1 MVTTSDILSFASS
14 RKFFTRK
21 ELIFHLEQEAKL
33 GSPRS
38 LSEQLHR
45 LLKSG
50 QIKRVE
56 RGVYTFL
63 EDTRRSF
70 SVVSSEETLFL
81 HQQLKTQFPFLDICI
96 WSVSNLIS
104 YMHHIP
110 NLSLL
115 FVEVENDAVES
126 VFNSLKSN
134 SNRLV
139 FMEPTLTD
147 YERYIHTND
156 TIVVCPLVSESPLQ
170 IVDGLKTPTIEKILV
185 DIVGDVAFSFLQ
197 GAEINEVY
205 TTIFERHNVN
215 KNKLIRYA
223 TRRGRKEKV
232 EQLIKA
238 NRL

>member
-33 GSPRS
+33 SSPRS

-45 LLKSG
+45 LLKSV
-50 QIKRVE
+50 QIKRVD

-63 EDTRRSF
+63 QDTRRSF

-126 VFNSLKSN
+126 VFNSL
-134 SNRLV
+134 
-139 FMEPTLTD
+139 
-147 YERYIHTND
+147 
-156 TIVVCPLVSESPLQ
+156 
-170 IVDGLKTPTIEKILV
+170 
-185 DIVGDVAFSFLQ
+185 
-197 GAEINEVY
+197 
-205 TTIFERHNVN
+205 
-215 KNKLIRYA
+215 
-223 TRRGRKEKV
+223 
-232 EQLIKA
+232 
-238 NRL
+238 